1 MRCLLIVNILELLEE
16 QILLLWIVEGFEV
29 FNEVVLLVLADDG
42 EDGWFD
48 LHKICK
54 EVRDYIIWNMMLV
67 LLKKLWE
74 ISYTEYL

>member
-1 MRCLLIVNILELLEE
+1 MAHKK
-16 QILLLWIVEGFEV
+16 
-29 FNEVVLLVLADDG
+29 VVLLVLADDG

-54 EVRDYIIWNMMLV
+54 EVIDYMIWNMMLV

-74 ISYTEYL
+74 ISYREYL